1 MSLSLTFSFLFLIL
15 ILFSSV
21 IYLLYK
27 GRMPVK
33 FCLFWLLVCIILF
46 MVCIFPNVIVSL
58 ANIVGFISMPNL
70 VIGILFTLLFF
81 ICIVLT
87 VMISGQKV
95 KTTLLIQELSLL
107 KKQVEILKKE
117 RSDSNE

>member
-1 MSLSLTFSFLFLIL
+1 MNLSLTFSFLFLIL

-46 MVCIFPNVIVSL
+46 MVCIFPNAIVSL
-58 ANIVGFISMPNL
+58 AKIVGFISMPNL